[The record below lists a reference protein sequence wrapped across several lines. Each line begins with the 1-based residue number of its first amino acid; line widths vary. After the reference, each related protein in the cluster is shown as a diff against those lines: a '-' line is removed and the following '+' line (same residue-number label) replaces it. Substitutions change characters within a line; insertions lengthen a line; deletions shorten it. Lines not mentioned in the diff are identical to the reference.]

1 MMDDARDPEN
11 VVEGVL
17 QMNGSNGESRTDY
30 DVCDIVSNGFK
41 LRISN
46 VGFNAAETFVYLAIG
61 SNPFKYAT
69 AR

>member
-1 MMDDARDPEN
+1 MMDDARDPTN

-30 DVCDIVSNGFK
+30 DVCDFLSNGFK
-41 LRISN
+41 MRINN
-46 VGFNAAETFVYLAIG
+46 VGFNATETYVYLAIG
-61 SNPFKYAT
+61 SNPFKYSL